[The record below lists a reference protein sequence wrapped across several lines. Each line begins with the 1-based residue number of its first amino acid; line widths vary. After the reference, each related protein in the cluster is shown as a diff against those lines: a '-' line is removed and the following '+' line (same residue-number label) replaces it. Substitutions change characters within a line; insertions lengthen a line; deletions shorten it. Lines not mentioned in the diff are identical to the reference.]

1 MRRSFYFIFCI
12 IMGCNT
18 PDQIPD
24 TLLNEVVMSNI
35 LLDVHLLESK
45 INTLGKKGDTSF
57 QIYDHFEKLILE
69 KHGVDS
75 LVFTQNLAYYMRNP
89 SLIENVYTNI
99 IDTLVFRENTIRNK

>member
-1 MRRSFYFIFCI
+1 MRPSFYFTICMI
-12 IMGCNT
+12 IGCSSS
-18 PDQIPD
+18 DQIPD
-24 TLLNEVVMSNI
+24 PLLNEVVMSNI

-75 LVFTQNLAYYMRNP
+75 LVYTQNLAYYMQHP
-89 SLIENVYTNI
+89 SLLEKVYTAI
-99 IDTLVFRENTIRNK
+99 IDSLVLRESTKRID

>member
-1 MRRSFYFIFCI
+1 MRPSFYFIICM
-12 IMGCNT
+12 IMGCNVPDQT
-18 PDQIPD
+18 PDP
-24 TLLNEVVMSNI
+24 LLNEVVMSNI

-75 LVFTQNLAYYMRNP
+75 LVYTQNLAYYLEHP
-89 SLIENVYTNI
+89 SLLEKVYTAI
-99 IDTLVFRENTIRNK
+99 IDSLLLRENTNRID

>member
-1 MRRSFYFIFCI
+1 MRPSFYFTICMI
-12 IMGCNT
+12 IGCSSS
-18 PDQIPD
+18 DQIPD
-24 TLLNEVVMSNI
+24 PLLNEVVMSNI

-75 LVFTQNLAYYMRNP
+75 LVYTQNLAYYMQHP
-89 SLIENVYTNI
+89 SLFENVYTAI
-99 IDTLVFRENTIRNK
+99 VDSLLLRENTKRIN

>member
-1 MRRSFYFIFCI
+1 MRRSFYFIICI

-18 PDQIPD
+18 ADQITD

-75 LVFTQNLAYYMRNP
+75 LVYTQNLAYYLEHP
-89 SLIENVYTNI
+89 SLLEKVYTAI
-99 IDTLVFRENTIRNK
+99 IDSLLLRENTNRID

>member
-1 MRRSFYFIFCI
+1 MRRSSYFIICI
-12 IMGCNT
+12 IIGCNT
-18 PDQIPD
+18 PDRTPD
-24 TLLNEVVMSNI
+24 TLLNELVMSNI

-75 LVFTQNLAYYMRNP
+75 LVYTQNLAYYLEHPALLEM
-89 SLIENVYTNI
+89 VYKAI
-99 IDTLVFRENTIRNK
+99 IDSLVLRESTKRID

>member
-1 MRRSFYFIFCI
+1 MRPSFYFIICM
-12 IMGCNT
+12 IMGCNVPNET
-18 PDQIPD
+18 PDP
-24 TLLNEVVMSNI
+24 LLNEVVMSNI

-75 LVFTQNLAYYMRNP
+75 LVYTQNLAYYLEHP
-89 SLIENVYTNI
+89 SLLEKVYTAI
-99 IDTLVFRENTIRNK
+99 IDSLLLRENTNRID

>member
-1 MRRSFYFIFCI
+1 MRYSFYFTVFI
-12 IMGCNT
+12 IVGCNFSD
-18 PDQIPD
+18 PPPNP
-24 TLLNEVVMSNI
+24 LLNELIMSNI
-35 LLDVHLLESK
+35 LIDIHLLEAK

-99 IDTLVFRENTIRNK
+99 IDTLVFRENVIRNK

>member
-1 MRRSFYFIFCI
+1 MRRSFYFIICI
-12 IMGCNT
+12 IMGCHS
-18 PDQIPD
+18 PDLPPD

-75 LVFTQNLAYYMRNP
+75 LVYTQNLAYYMEHP
-89 SLIENVYTNI
+89 SLLENVYTAI
-99 IDTLVFRENTIRNK
+99 IDSLLLRENSNRID

>member
-1 MRRSFYFIFCI
+1 MRRSFYFIICI
-12 IMGCNT
+12 ILGCNT
-18 PDQIPD
+18 PDQTPD

-75 LVFTQNLAYYMRNP
+75 LVYTQNLAYYLEHP
-89 SLIENVYTNI
+89 SLLEKVYTAI
-99 IDTLVFRENTIRNK
+99 IDSLLLRENTNRID

>member
-1 MRRSFYFIFCI
+1 MRRSFLFIICI

-75 LVFTQNLAYYMRNP
+75 LVYTQNLAYYLEHP
-89 SLIENVYTNI
+89 SLLEKVYTAI
-99 IDTLVFRENTIRNK
+99 IDSLLLRENTNRID